1 MFFSKAALYFNKEHF
16 KTAVPL
22 AITAMLVMYTL
33 RSSTNAELPTTS
45 YIKFIDIW
53 MLYGTLMPF
62 LILLLIILIEHL
74 PGPSK
79 VIFQNLS

>member
-1 MFFSKAALYFNKEHF
+1 
-16 KTAVPL
+16 
-22 AITAMLVMYTL
+22 MLVMYTL

-79 VIFQNLS
+79 VRLPNVSKVEKIYHRTSRRLYP